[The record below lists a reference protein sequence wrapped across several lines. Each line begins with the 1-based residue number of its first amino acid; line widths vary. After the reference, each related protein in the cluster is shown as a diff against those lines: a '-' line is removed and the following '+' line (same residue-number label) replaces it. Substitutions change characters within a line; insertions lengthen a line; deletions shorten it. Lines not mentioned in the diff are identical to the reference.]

1 MLTSYILDICIETFD
16 MTGSA
21 IFVKEEFSLEYLIAF
36 LNSSVSAYINKVL
49 NPTLALQIKNVR
61 DMPIKDASSNVPKK
75 NAEILIGNTKSDWDA
90 YERSWDFTRLPIL
103 STPHQQ
109 TTLAASY
116 TTTRAHWQHMT
127 NEMQRLE
134 QENNRIFIDAYGLQD
149 ELTPEVPLKEITLTC
164 NPYYRYGGDNSPEQL
179 EQRLQTDT
187 CKELVSYAIGNMM
200 GRYSLNRDGLVYA
213 HAGNQGFNE
222 LVQAGAYQRF
232 AADADGILPITD
244 MPWFTDDAANRIK
257 DFLIAVWGQNTLN
270 ENLLWLADSL
280 GRKPDET
287 PEEAIRRYLVS
298 SFYKDHLQTY
308 KKRPIYWLFSSGK
321 HKAFEALVYL
331 HRYNEGTLSRM
342 RTEYVVPLTGKMNDR
357 IRFLETEVPK
367 ATSTAERKKLEK
379 DIDRLKKKLDE
390 LRLYDEKLRHYADHR
405 IALDLDDGVKVNY
418 GKFGDLLAEVKAVTG
433 GSDE

>member
-1 MLTSYILDICIETFD
+1 MYALR
-16 MTGSA
+16 A
-21 IFVKEEFSLEYLIAF
+21 
-36 LNSSVSAYINKVL
+36 L
-49 NPTLALQIKNVR
+49 NPTLNLNPGNLSDIPVIDVVDCEHVKIADQISKR
-61 DMPIKDASSNVPKK
+61 
-75 NAEILIGNTKSDWDA
+75 DWDF
-90 YERSWDFTRLPIL
+90 YETSWDFTRLPIL

-127 NEMQRLE
+127 HEMQRLE

-149 ELTPEVPLKEITLTC
+149 ELTPEVPLKEITLNC
-164 NPYYRYGGDNSPEQL
+164 NPHYRYGGDNSPEQL

-232 AADADGILPITD
+232 AADADGILPVTD
-244 MPWFTDDAANRIK
+244 ISWFTDDAANRIK
-257 DFLIAVWGQNTLN
+257 EFLIAVWGGKGVRDQGSGIEEQGLATIGQQCESANSPLPPKPYSLN
-270 ENLLWLADSL
+270 NDLLWLADSL
-280 GRKPDET
+280 GRKADET

-390 LRLYDEKLRHYADHR
+390 LRLYDEKLRHYADRR

-433 GSDE
+433 GSDD